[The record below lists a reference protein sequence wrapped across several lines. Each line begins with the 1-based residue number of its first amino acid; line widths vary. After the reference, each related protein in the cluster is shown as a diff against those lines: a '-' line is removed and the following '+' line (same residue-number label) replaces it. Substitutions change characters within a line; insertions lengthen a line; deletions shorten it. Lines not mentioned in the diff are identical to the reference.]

1 MTVGQVKN
9 LFLGIV
15 KCVQTF
21 KGLHQKKI
29 KKNFQK
35 PIDKLIKVCYNST
48 RKREG
53 NSQKRGVITMKDHV
67 AFNLTTGVLITT
79 TGTGNFLKRLVRKA
93 GKGEWIF
100 THSTFEGMMAK
111 YSAMISR

>member
-1 MTVGQVKN
+1 MVLNQRPRTALIYKLFTICLLTN
-9 LFLGIV
+9 LL
-15 KCVQTF
+15 KCVIIVSERG
-21 KGLHQKKI
+21 KEI
-29 KKNFQK
+29 
-35 PIDKLIKVCYNST
+35 P
-48 RKREG
+48 
-53 NSQKRGVITMKDHV
+53 QKRGVITMKEHV
-67 AFNLTTGVLITT
+67 AFNLTTGELITT

>member
-1 MTVGQVKN
+1 MS
-9 LFLGIV
+9 
-15 KCVQTF
+15 
-21 KGLHQKKI
+21 KKI
-29 KKNFQK
+29 KNFFQK
-35 PIDKLIKVCYNST
+35 SIDKSIKVCYNNI

-53 NSQKRGVITMKDHV
+53 NSQKRGVITMKEHV
-67 AFNLTTGVLITT
+67 AFNLTTGELIAT

-100 THSTFEGMMAK
+100 THSNYEGMIAK